1 MEQTNDLVIVINQ
14 SGLDTSK
21 SESLMKS
28 FAGYFTEAKEIAEKS
43 KSIIVT
49 DESQVDE
56 MKKAREYRL
65 KLKDIRVNADK
76 TRAELKEQS
85 LREGNAIQGVYNII
99 KALVVPVEEYLEKQE
114 KFAEIKEQLR
124 LEKQLNERVEKLS
137 QYVNDVSLYSLKDMA
152 DEVFENLLAGC
163 KANFEKAQQEQ
174 KEAQEKERIENEK
187 RNTLRNRQNQLAPYS
202 LFIKEKIDLDTT
214 VDEFNKIYLKA
225 IDDKKKYD
233 LDQEA
238 IRKQNEQLQKKI
250 DDERKA
256 KEQAEEN
263 LRKEKEAQAQK
274 EADEKAKAEADKK
287 AQEEIERQRLLAPDK
302 EKILDFAIQLSKIEA
317 PAVKSNEANQILSE
331 ALKIIITA
339 VDTLQNGAKKL

>member
-1 MEQTNDLVIVINQ
+1 MEQKNELELYVEQNKIDNTNILSNFGNLYQEARQIVDEVKDIVVI
-14 SGLDTSK
+14 
-21 SESLMKS
+21 
-28 FAGYFTEAKEIAEKS
+28 
-43 KSIIVT
+43 
-49 DESQVDE
+49 DESQKDL
-56 MKKAREYRL
+56 MQKARENRL
-65 KLKDIRVNADK
+65 KLQKIRVNADK
-76 TRAELKEQS
+76 IKTELKAGII
-85 LREGNAIQGVYNII
+85 RDGRAIDGINNLF
-99 KALVVPVEEYLEKQE
+99 KALIVPVEEHLEKQE

-137 QYVNDVSLYSLKDMA
+137 QYVTDVSLYSLKDMA

-163 KANFEKAQQEQ
+163 KSNFENAQQEQ
-174 KEAQEKERIENEK
+174 KDAQEKERIENDK
-187 RNTLRNRQNQLAPYS
+187 RNTFRSRQNQLAPYS
-202 LFIKEKIDLDTT
+202 LFINQEIDLETS

-225 IDDKKKYD
+225 IEDKKKYD
-233 LDQEA
+233 QEQEA

-263 LRKEKEAQAQK
+263 LRKEKEAQVNK
-274 EADEKAKAEADKK
+274 EANEKAQFEADKK
-287 AQEEIERQRLLAPDK
+287 AQEEADRQKLLAPDK
-302 EKILDFAIQLSKIEA
+302 VKILDFAIQLSKIEA

>member
-1 MEQTNDLVIVINQ
+1 MEQTNDLVAVINQ

-21 SESLMKS
+21 SESLMQS
-28 FAGYFTEAKEIAEKS
+28 FAGYFSEAKEIAEKS

-49 DESQVDE
+49 DESQVEE

-85 LREGNAIQGVYNII
+85 LREGNAIQGVFNII

-114 KFAEIKEQLR
+114 KFAEVKEQLR

-137 QYVNDVSLYSLKDMA
+137 KYVTDVSLYSLKDMA

-163 KANFEKAQQEQ
+163 KSNFEKAQQEQ
-174 KEAQEKERIENEK
+174 KDAQEKERIENDK

-202 LFIKEKIDLDTT
+202 LFINQEINLETS

-225 IDDKKKYD
+225 IEDKKKYD
-233 LDQEA
+233 QEQEA
-238 IRKQNEQLQKKI
+238 IRKQNIELQKKA
-250 DDERKA
+250 DADRKA
-256 KEQAEEN
+256 KEDAE
-263 LRKEKEAQAQK
+263 RKLQEEKDAQAK
-274 EADEKAKAEADKK
+274 KDADTQAKIEADKK
-287 AQEEIERQRLLAPDK
+287 AQEEADRQKLLAPDK
-302 EKILDFAIQLSKIEA
+302 VKILDFAIQLSKIEA

>member
-1 MEQTNDLVIVINQ
+1 MEQTNDLVAVINQ

-21 SESLMKS
+21 SDTLMKN

-65 KLKDIRVNADK
+65 KLKDIRVSADK

-114 KFAEIKEQLR
+114 KFAEVKEQLR

-137 QYVNDVSLYSLKDMA
+137 KYVTDVSLYSLKDMA

-163 KANFEKAQQEQ
+163 KSNFEKAQQEQ
-174 KEAQEKERIENEK
+174 KDAQEKERIENDK

-202 LFIKEKIDLDTT
+202 LFINQEIDLETS

-225 IDDKKKYD
+225 IEDKKKYNQE
-233 LDQEA
+233 QEA
-238 IRKQNEQLQKKI
+238 IRKQNIELQKKA
-250 DDERKA
+250 DADRKA
-256 KEQAEEN
+256 KEDAE
-263 LRKEKEAQAQK
+263 RKLQEEKDAQAK
-274 EADEKAKAEADKK
+274 KDADTQAKIEADKK
-287 AQEEIERQRLLAPDK
+287 AQEELDRQKLLAPDK
-302 EKILDFAIQLSKIEA
+302 VKILDFAIQLSKIEA

>member
-1 MEQTNDLVIVINQ
+1 MEQTNDLVVVINQ